1 MTKLEKAI
9 LLDKILLKFEGNKT
23 WTWDGIHTPEFYKD
37 LNDDYFVIENH
48 LNFLIGDGML
58 TKYRDVDYKDL
69 TKNLEDYPELSNLTP
84 KGFAVMTDLK
94 NLGYEQKEKERERVD
109 HREERTLFYAK
120 KGFWIAF
127 ISAVLALIALFK
139 CDAINFNVNF

>member
-1 MTKLEKAI
+1 MTRTEKAI

-37 LNDDYFVIENH
+37 LNDDYFVVENH

-58 TKYRDVDYKDL
+58 TKYRDPDYKDL
-69 TKNLEDYPELSNLTP
+69 NKNFEDYPELSNLTP

-94 NLGYEQKEKERERVD
+94 NLGYVQKERDRERIDERE
-109 HREERTLFYAK
+109 EQTLFYAK
-120 KGFWIAF
+120 KGFW
-127 ISAVLALIALFK
+127 VALISVLIAIIGLFK
-139 CDAINFNVNF
+139 CDGIKIIVDL